1 MAVKRILILVGDYV
15 EDYEAMVAYQALLML
30 GHIVETT
37 CPGKKEGETVRT
49 AIHDFDGA
57 QTYSE
62 KRGHDFAIT
71 TSWEVVN
78 AADFDG
84 LVIPGGRSP
93 EYLRLD
99 IKVLELVK
107 HFFDENKPVAAT
119 CHGPQLL
126 AAAGVLEG
134 RECTAYFALRTDISQ
149 AGAKWIDPG
158 VDMAYVHSH
167 DNLVSAV
174 SWVGNAGWLRQFV
187 DKLGTKI
194 EP

>member
-1 MAVKRILILVGDYV
+1 MAAKRILILVGDYV
-15 EDYEAMVAYQALLML
+15 EDYEAMVAYQALIML
-30 GHIVETT
+30 GHNVDTT
-37 CPGKKEGETVRT
+37 CPDKKQGETVRT

-62 KRGHDFAIT
+62 KRGHNFAIT

-78 AADFDG
+78 AADYDA

-99 IKVLELVK
+99 MKVLELVK
-107 HFFDENKPVAAT
+107 HFFETNKPVAAT

-134 RECTAYFALRTDISQ
+134 RECTAYFALRSDINQ

-158 VDMAYVHSH
+158 ADMAYVHTH
-167 DNLVSAV
+167 ENLVTAV
-174 SWVGNAGWLRQFV
+174 SWVGNAGWLRHFV